1 MDAWGWIV
9 VYAIGLTVLQLVV
22 YRYLLGDDEGVQY
35 ETPFGADGDDASN
48 GESHVRT
55 APGGRDAVGVPRLQ
69 ATELR
74 DDAPDGPTARL
85 CPRCGVENEP
95 DRTFDRCWNCAGRLT

>member
-22 YRYLLGDDEGVQY
+22 YRYLLRGDDGVQY
-35 ETPFGADGDDASN
+35 ETKFGSDGDDADSR
-48 GESHVRT
+48 VRT
-55 APGGRDAVGVPRLQ
+55 APRGRDAVSISRLQ
-69 ATELR
+69 RTESW
-74 DDAPDGPTARL
+74 DGESNQSDARV

-95 DRTFDRCWNCAGRLT
+95 DRTFDRCWNCTGRLT

>member
-22 YRYLLGDDEGVQY
+22 YRYLLDGDEGVQGG
-35 ETPFGADGDDASN
+35 FGGDGDDA
-48 GESHVRT
+48 ESHART
-55 APGGRDAVGVPRLQ
+55 APRGRDAVGVSRLQ
-69 ATELR
+69 ATEAWDR
-74 DDAPDGPTARL
+74 ESGPSDARV

-95 DRTFDRCWNCAGRLT
+95 DRTFDRCWNCAGRLA

>member
-1 MDAWGWIV
+1 MDAWGWIA

-22 YRYLLGDDEGVQY
+22 YRYLLDGGEG
-35 ETPFGADGDDASN
+35 GDASN

-55 APGGRDAVGVPRLQ
+55 APRGSDAVGVPRLH
-69 ATELR
+69 ATESR
-74 DDAPDGPTARL
+74 DGASDGPTARL